1 LQLFNE
7 LFKFFHIKVNPTVN
21 LNNSSDETKYV
32 PFDPAKKH
40 ILESEG
46 YRKILP
52 VEPLI
57 SIISEMEVEK
67 DVAVDVGAGTGH
79 FTIPLARIFRKVYAI
94 EISTEMAEYLHK
106 KAHDMGVN
114 NIGVIVMEKPPELEK
129 ADFIL
134 FANVLH
140 EMDNP
145 EEYIEWASKIGNVV
159 AVIDWEED
167 APFGPPADERI
178 PEGEMIE
185 VLGKWFNVER
195 RDVYRYHYF
204 LLGKR
209 SR

>member
-1 LQLFNE
+1 M
-7 LFKFFHIKVNPTVN
+7 
-21 LNNSSDETKYV
+21 
-32 PFDPAKKH
+32 PFRPEKKH

-57 SIISEMEVEK
+57 SIISEMEVKK

-79 FTIPLARIFRKVYAI
+79 FTIPLAGIFRKGYAV
-94 EISTEMAEYLHK
+94 EISMEMAEYLIK
-106 KAHDMGVN
+106 KAHGMGVK
-114 NIGVIVMEKPPELEK
+114 NIGVIVTEKPPELEK

-140 EMDNP
+140 EVDNP

-159 AVIDWEED
+159 AVIDWKED

-178 PEGEMIE
+178 PEGKMIE
-185 VLGKWFNVER
+185 MLGRFFDVER
-195 RDVYRYHYF
+195 REVYRYHYF
-204 LLGKR
+204 LLGKC